1 VVKIFLGWDHS
12 VWEGM
17 IDAQTGKV
25 IGKGETISEDQ
36 LDQKDRSDLAGLHDW
51 YASLAEAVVAA
62 EIYCDRKSHQR
73 EFQRKEWTG
82 FLRSD
87 GGQKCVSD

>member
-1 VVKIFLGWDHS
+1 
-12 VWEGM
+12 M

>member
-36 LDQKDRSDLAGLHDW
+36 LDQKDDHKADPRATATIVASIRHDPISVQFW
-51 YASLAEAVVAA
+51 LQ
-62 EIYCDRKSHQR
+62 EIIISFPGNPPH
-73 EFQRKEWTG
+73 G
-82 FLRSD
+82 
-87 GGQKCVSD
+87 